1 MKFSANEVGHRIKAV
16 RTEKKMTQSELCGT
30 EITRNHLSLIESGKS
45 LPSVGTLCYLAER
58 LEVPIGYFFS
68 SDRESESKYANL
80 FAADDAKSAYIEKDY
95 AKCIEICEK
104 IPPALR
110 GDELSFMLAKSHLES
125 ALLCADRLEVTSAR
139 NHLMLASDEARHS
152 CYISSDFLPAVKY
165 YELLI
170 KNISTGDIPLLL
182 TDLHEASSL
191 VSVELI
197 LYMKMLLGD
206 CSIRLT
212 STRHRQHAAAVK
224 ARRDGDHEGAFAL
237 LSELAELSSLP
248 FYMRYHVYN
257 DLEICADRIGEFKA
271 AYTAAKRK
279 LELMNI

>member
-1 MKFSANEVGHRIKAV
+1 
-16 RTEKKMTQSELCGT
+16 MTQSELCGPQ
-30 EITRNHLSLIESGKS
+30 ITRNQLSLIESGKS

-58 LEVPIGYFFS
+58 LEVPIGFFFS
-68 SDRESESKYANL
+68 SDGESESKYANL
-80 FAADDAKSAYIEKDY
+80 FAADDAKASFAEQNFDS
-95 AKCIEICEK
+95 CIEICEK
-104 IPPALR
+104 IPPAMR
-110 GDELSFMLAKSHLES
+110 GDELSFMLARSHLS
-125 ALLCADRLEVTSAR
+125 AALLCAEHLDVTSAR
-139 NHLMLASDEARHS
+139 NHLTLAAEEAQRS

-170 KNISTGDIPLLL
+170 KSVSTGDIPLLL

-191 VSVELI
+191 VPVELI

-212 STRHRQHAAAVK
+212 SSRHRQHAAAVK

-237 LSELAELSSLP
+237 LSELAELSTLP

-257 DLEICADRIGEFKA
+257 DLELCADRIGEFKA

-279 LELMNI
+279 LELMNL